1 MTFRSWHQHVGT
13 TMLAAAQ
20 LCMRQRSDGLG
31 MVPTLSAE
39 RPSVLAHRRLLANPS
54 YYDLEGTDSDSLNAF
69 LSVLVEDTL
78 ADLEVGFFD
87 LINTLVLPG

>member
-1 MTFRSWHQHVGT
+1 
-13 TMLAAAQ
+13 
-20 LCMRQRSDGLG
+20 

-39 RPSVLAHRRLLANPS
+39 QLSVMAHCRLLANPS

-78 ADLEVGFFD
+78 ADLEVGFCD
-87 LINTLVLPG
+87 PLNVLVLPG

>member
-1 MTFRSWHQHVGT
+1 
-13 TMLAAAQ
+13 ML
-20 LCMRQRSDGLG
+20 RSDGMGAMPRVSLDR
-31 MVPTLSAE
+31 LY
-39 RPSVLAHRRLLANPS
+39 VLAHRRLLANPS

-78 ADLEVGFFD
+78 ADLEVGFCD